1 MGCSALRGKSF
12 VPHNSPV
19 LTSSDFRI
27 ILKSFLKLE
36 EEEQIKIALL
46 DASHTHTNAHFCS
59 TAFATVLVSIA
70 SFTINSAFC
79 AFCAFGAFWRV
90 LRVLR
95 VLRFKSKNIVAN
107 GFDSSPKPGKGVWPR
122 SWKCNSTCDE
132 LYSSVY

>member
-27 ILKSFLKLE
+27 ILNSFLKLE

-46 DASHTHTNAHFCS
+46 DASHTHTQTHTFAQQHLRPFLS
-59 TAFATVLVSIA
+59 PLLLSPPTARFARFA
-70 SFTINSAFC
+70 R
-79 AFCAFGAFWRV
+79 FWRV

-132 LYSSVY
+132 LYSIVY

>member
-46 DASHTHTNAHFCS
+46 DASHTHKRTLLLN
-59 TAFATVLVSIA
+59 SICDR
-70 SFTINSAFC
+70 SCLHCFFHHQQ
-79 AFCAFGAFWRV
+79 RV

-95 VLRFKSKNIVAN
+95 VWRVLARFARFARFALQVQEYRRKWIRQLPEARQ
-107 GFDSSPKPGKGVWPR
+107 R
-122 SWKCNSTCDE
+122 SLAKKLEVQFNM
-132 LYSSVY
+132 